1 MKIIIGIAILAI
13 LAILAGMFY
22 LVSQDSNKNNPEM
35 VQSLKSDYTDI
46 SVSELKQMLENKDFR
61 LVDVHI
67 PEQQHILNTDN
78 MIAYNDVEKFIS
90 EFPNKNEK
98 VVLYCRSGGMSR
110 TLSQK
115 LIFQGYTNI
124 YNLEGGL
131 NAWQSEG
138 NPTAAIGS
146 LD

>member
-1 MKIIIGIAILAI
+1 MKIIIGIAI

-78 MIAYNDVEKFIS
+78 IIAYNDVEKFIS

-138 NPTAAIGS
+138 NPTTAIGS